1 MYNVIV
7 FILDC
12 YSVYTFVHFLSYFK
26 ETNNEIVVITEDME
40 TMENDAETIP
50 ICARINGVTAI
61 EGLSASVNM
70 EIFVSG
76 IVGKLMI

>member
-1 MYNVIV
+1 M
-7 FILDC
+7 
-12 YSVYTFVHFLSYFK
+12 
-26 ETNNEIVVITEDME
+26 ITEDME
-40 TMENDAETIP
+40 TVENDAETIP